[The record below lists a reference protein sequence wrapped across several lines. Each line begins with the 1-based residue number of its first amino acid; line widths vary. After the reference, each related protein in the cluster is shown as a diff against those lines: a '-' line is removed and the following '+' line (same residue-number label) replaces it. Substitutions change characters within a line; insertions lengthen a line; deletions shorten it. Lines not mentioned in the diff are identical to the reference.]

1 MSWFSSTAAEGAD
14 QNGGDT
20 LSPELFAKIKAIQ
33 IRTQRVVNDV
43 FAGEYESAFKG
54 RGMEFEEVREYRPGD
69 DIRHIDWKVT
79 ARMGHPFVK
88 VHREEREL
96 TVMLVVDVSSSGA
109 FGTGAKL
116 KNEVAAELAAL
127 LAYTAIK
134 SNDRVGLVIFSDRIE
149 RYIPPKKGSSHVWRV
164 IREILSFRP
173 TRRSTDLAGALEY
186 LSKVV
191 RRRSVVFVISDFL
204 DEGFEERVRISGR
217 RHDVTAI
224 SVGDRRE
231 RELPAIGILE
241 LEDAETGETIL
252 IGGVQ
257 IAVTHRVGLGHKL
270 ARRKITPGEKVVKY
284 GAPIGSA
291 TAHIAIG
298 DHVHTHNLQS
308 DYTPTYALAQ
318 ETHDQER
325 ASQ

>member
-1 MSWFSSTAAEGAD
+1 MGWFTSTEPASD
-14 QNGGDT
+14 GGDQVAA

-116 KNEVAAELAAL
+116 KNEVAAEVAAL

-134 SNDRVGLVIFSDRIE
+134 SNDRVGLLIFTDHIE
-149 RYIPPKKGSSHVWRV
+149 RYIPPKKGSAHVWRV
-164 IREILSFRP
+164 IREILSFKP
-173 TRRSTDLAGALEY
+173 TRQSTDLSGALEY

-191 RRRSVVFVISDFL
+191 RRRAVIFVLSDFL
-204 DEGFEERVRISGR
+204 DEGFEERLRIAGR

-231 RELPAIGILE
+231 MTLPAIGILE

-252 IGGVQ
+252 IDTYDQNTTRGFQILSGEARGERDNLFRSAGVG
-257 IAVTHRVGLGHKL
+257 RVEIRADDEDYVESLVRYFHFRES
-270 ARRKITPGEKVVKY
+270 RR
-284 GAPIGSA
+284 
-291 TAHIAIG
+291 
-298 DHVHTHNLQS
+298 
-308 DYTPTYALAQ
+308 
-318 ETHDQER
+318 
-325 ASQ
+325 

>member
-1 MSWFSSTAAEGAD
+1 MGWFTRSEPAAD
-14 QNGGDT
+14 TSGDATT
-20 LSPELFAKIKAIQ
+20 LTPELFAKIKAIQ

-69 DIRHIDWKVT
+69 DIRHIDWKVS
-79 ARMGHPFVK
+79 ARMGHPYVK

-116 KNEVAAELAAL
+116 KNEVAAEVAAL

-134 SNDRVGLVIFSDRIE
+134 SNDRVGLLIFTDHIE
-149 RYIPPKKGSSHVWRV
+149 RYIPPKKGSAHVWRV
-164 IREILSFRP
+164 IREILSFQP
-173 TRRSTDLAGALEY
+173 TRQSTDLSGALEY

-191 RRRSVVFVISDFL
+191 RRRAVIFVLSDFL
-204 DEGFEERVRISGR
+204 DQGYEERLRIAGR

-231 RELPAIGILE
+231 MTLPPIGILE
-241 LEDAETGETIL
+241 LEDAESGETIL
-252 IGGVQ
+252 IDTYDKNTTHGFKILSGEARGERENLFRSAGVGQ
-257 IAVTHRVGLGHKL
+257 VEIRADDEDYVDALVRYFHFRES
-270 ARRKITPGEKVVKY
+270 RR
-284 GAPIGSA
+284 
-291 TAHIAIG
+291 
-298 DHVHTHNLQS
+298 
-308 DYTPTYALAQ
+308 
-318 ETHDQER
+318 
-325 ASQ
+325 

>member
-1 MSWFSSTAAEGAD
+1 MSWFSDTEPAKADSSENAASPGTGA
-14 QNGGDT
+14 NAT
-20 LSPELFAKIKAIQ
+20 LSAELFAKIKAIQ

-134 SNDRVGLVIFSDRIE
+134 SNDRVGLLIFTDHIE
-149 RYIPPKKGSSHVWRV
+149 RYIPPKKGSAHVWRV
-164 IREILSFRP
+164 IREILSFKP
-173 TRRSTDLAGALEY
+173 RRQSTDLSGALEY

-191 RRRSVVFVISDFL
+191 RRRSVIFVISDFL
-204 DEGFEERVRISGR
+204 DQGFDERLRIAGR

-231 RELPAIGILE
+231 MRLPAIGILE

-252 IGGVQ
+252 IDTYDKNTTRGFEILSGEARGGRENLFRSAGVGQVQ
-257 IAVTHRVGLGHKL
+257 IRADDEDYVDALVRYFHFRET
-270 ARRKITPGEKVVKY
+270 RR
-284 GAPIGSA
+284 
-291 TAHIAIG
+291 
-298 DHVHTHNLQS
+298 
-308 DYTPTYALAQ
+308 
-318 ETHDQER
+318 
-325 ASQ
+325 

>member
-1 MSWFSSTAAEGAD
+1 MIAATSEDGALESVE
-14 QNGGDT
+14 T
-20 LSPELFAKIKAIQ
+20 LPPELFAKIKSIQ

-54 RGMEFEEVREYRPGD
+54 RGMEFEEVREYREGD
-69 DIRHIDWKVT
+69 DLRHIDWKVT

-96 TVMLVVDVSSSGA
+96 TVMLAVDVSSSGA

-116 KNEVAAELAAL
+116 KNEVAAELAAI

-149 RYIPPKKGSSHVWRV
+149 HYIPPKKGSVHVWRV

-186 LSKVV
+186 LSKVL
-191 RRRSVVFVISDFL
+191 RRRSVIFVISDFL
-204 DEGFEERVRISGR
+204 DEGFTERLRIAAR

-224 SVGDRRE
+224 AVGDRRE
-231 RELPAIGILE
+231 ADLPPIGILE
-241 LEDAETGETIL
+241 LEDAETGETVL
-252 IGGVQ
+252 VDTYDANTTGGFHLLAGEDREKRSRFFRSAGVGEVQ
-257 IAVTHRVGLGHKL
+257 IRADEEDYVDPLVRYFHFRET
-270 ARRKITPGEKVVKY
+270 RR
-284 GAPIGSA
+284 
-291 TAHIAIG
+291 
-298 DHVHTHNLQS
+298 
-308 DYTPTYALAQ
+308 
-318 ETHDQER
+318 
-325 ASQ
+325 